1 MKKVLFLQIKGK
13 SKAGVWFVN
22 KTIGEELI
30 KKGYDVTI
38 LSIRNN
44 PGDIKLEYDER
55 MKLHT
60 INPIDLWEI
69 SRKKDI
75 KSIKSFIKYIK
86 EHKKLKEDYKKAKE
100 YIRNLNP
107 DYIIASHYQ
116 CLDFVPKEYYSH
128 TLHEQ
133 HSSMKDVKSNK
144 ANFNKLKNY
153 SKKIFGLIWL
163 SKATQNEA
171 EKLGFLNNHCIYNPV
186 RIKTEKTADVI
197 KNKKLVCITRIENVQ
212 KRIDLMIDIVNKV
225 LSENPNWTFELY
237 GSGVID
243 DKSLDILNNNHR
255 MFYKGRTDNPM
266 DVLLSSSINLNTSLF
281 EGFSLSI
288 LEASMCGIPTV
299 SFNFGESV
307 YEEIIND
314 ETGYIIENDNVDEY
328 IEKLN
333 LLMNNS
339 EKMSELSQN
348 NKKFANKFY
357 VENIIDDWTDL
368 FDKIDEKNLSQN
380 KR

>member
-30 KKGYDVTI
+30 KKGYDVTV
-38 LSIRNN
+38 LAIRDNRGN
-44 PGDIKLEYDER
+44 IKLEHDER

-60 INPIDLWEI
+60 INPVDFWEI

-75 KSIKSFIKYIK
+75 KSIKTFIKYIN
-86 EHKKLKEDYKKAKE
+86 EHRKLKQDYEQAKE

-107 DYIIASHYQ
+107 DYIVASHYQ
-116 CLDFVPKEYYSH
+116 CLDFVPKEYYSR

-144 ANFNKLKNY
+144 ANFKKLKTY

-163 SKATQNEA
+163 SKATEKEA
-171 EKLGFLNNHCIYNPV
+171 ERLGFLNNHCIYNPV
-186 RIKTEKTADVI
+186 RIRTKKIADVV
-197 KNKKLVCITRIENVQ
+197 KNKKLVCITRIENIQ
-212 KRIDLMIDIVNKV
+212 KRIDLMFEIVNKV
-225 LSENPNWTFELY
+225 LLKNPEWTFELY
-237 GSGVID
+237 GSGVLD
-243 DKSLDILNNNHR
+243 EKSLKILDSNPR
-255 MFYKGRTDNPM
+255 MFYKGHTDKPI
-266 DVLLSSSINLNTSLF
+266 DVLLSSSINLNTSSF

-307 YEEIIND
+307 YEEIIDD
-314 ETGYIIENDNVDEY
+314 ETGYIIENDNVSEY
-328 IEKLN
+328 IEKLEN
-333 LLMNNS
+333 LMNNS
-339 EKMSELSQN
+339 KKMLELSNN
-348 NKKFANKFY
+348 NKEFANKFY
-357 VENIIDDWTDL
+357 VENVIDDWTDL
-368 FDKIDEKNLSQN
+368 FDKIDEKNMS
-380 KR
+380 

>member
-38 LSIRNN
+38 LAIRNN
-44 PGDIKLEYDER
+44 RGDIKLEHDP
-55 MKLHT
+55 KLNLHT
-60 INPIDLWEI
+60 INPVDLWEI

-75 KSIKSFIKYIK
+75 KSVKTFVKYIK
-86 EHKKLKEDYKKAKE
+86 EHRKLKQDYKKAKE
-100 YIRNLNP
+100 YIRNLEP

-116 CLDFVPKEYYSH
+116 CLDFVPKEYYSR

-133 HSSMKDVKSNK
+133 HSSMKDVKYNK
-144 ANFNKLKNY
+144 ANFKRLKMY

-163 SKATQNEA
+163 SKATEKEA
-171 EKLGFLNNHCIYNPV
+171 ERLGFLNNHCIYNPV
-186 RIKTEKTADVI
+186 RIRTKEIADVV
-197 KNKKLVCITRIENVQ
+197 KNKKLVCITRIDNTQ
-212 KRIDLMIDIVNKV
+212 KRINLMIDITNKV
-225 LSENPNWTFELY
+225 LLKNPEWTFELY

-243 DKSLDILNNNHR
+243 DKSLEILNNNPR
-255 MFYKGRTDNPM
+255 MFYKGHTDKPM
-266 DVLLSSSINLNTSLF
+266 DILLSSSINLNTSSF

-307 YEEIIND
+307 YEEIID
-314 ETGYIIENDNVDEY
+314 DKTGYIIENDNIDEY
-328 IEKLN
+328 IEKLDH
-333 LLMNNS
+333 LMNDS
-339 EKMSELSQN
+339 KELQDMAKN
-348 NKKFANKFY
+348 NKEFANKFF
-357 VENIIDDWTDL
+357 VENVIDDWTDL
-368 FDKIDEKNLSQN
+368 FDKIDKKNISQN
-380 KR
+380 KQ

>member
-30 KKGYDVTI
+30 KKGYDVTV
-38 LSIRNN
+38 LAIRNN
-44 PGDIKLEYDER
+44 PEDVKLEYDNR

-60 INPIDLWEI
+60 INPVDLWEI

-86 EHKKLKEDYKKAKE
+86 EHKKLKQDYKQAKE
-100 YIRNLNP
+100 YIRNLDP

-116 CLDFVPKEYYSH
+116 CLDFVPKEYYSR

-133 HSSMKDVKSNK
+133 HSSMKDVKANK
-144 ANFNKLKNY
+144 ANFNKLKMY

-186 RIKTEKTADVI
+186 RIRTEKNADVV

-212 KRIDLMIDIVNKV
+212 KRINLMIDIVNKV
-225 LSENPNWTFELY
+225 LSENPDWTFELY

-243 DKSLDILNNNHR
+243 NKSLDVLNTNPR
-255 MFYKGRTDNPM
+255 MVYKGHTNQPL

-288 LEASMCGIPTV
+288 LEASICGIPTV

-314 ETGYIIENDNVDEY
+314 ETGYIIENDNVEEY
-328 IEKLN
+328 IEKLDF
-333 LLMNNS
+333 LMNNS
-339 EKMSELSQN
+339 KKISELSKN
-348 NKKFANKFY
+348 NKEFANKFY
-357 VENIIDDWTDL
+357 VENVIDDWTDL

-380 KR
+380 K

>member
-30 KKGYDVTI
+30 KKGYDVTV
-38 LSIRNN
+38 LAIRDNRGN
-44 PGDIKLEYDER
+44 IKLEHDER

-60 INPIDLWEI
+60 INPVDFWEI

-75 KSIKSFIKYIK
+75 KSIKTFIKYIN
-86 EHKKLKEDYKKAKE
+86 EHRKLKQDYEQAKE

-107 DYIIASHYQ
+107 DYIVASHYQ
-116 CLDFVPKEYYSH
+116 CLDFVPKEYYSR

-144 ANFNKLKNY
+144 ANFKKLKTY

-163 SKATQNEA
+163 SKATEKEA
-171 EKLGFLNNHCIYNPV
+171 ERLGFLNNHCIYNPV
-186 RIKTEKTADVI
+186 RIRTKKIADVV
-197 KNKKLVCITRIENVQ
+197 KNKKLVCITRIENIQ
-212 KRIDLMIDIVNKV
+212 KRIDLMFEIVNKV
-225 LSENPNWTFELY
+225 LLKNPEWTFELY
-237 GSGVID
+237 GSGVLD
-243 DKSLDILNNNHR
+243 EKSLKILDSNPR
-255 MFYKGRTDNPM
+255 MFYKGHTDKPI
-266 DVLLSSSINLNTSLF
+266 DVLLSSSINLNTSSF

-307 YEEIIND
+307 YEEIIDD
-314 ETGYIIENDNVDEY
+314 ETGYIIENDNVSEY
-328 IEKLN
+328 IEKLEN
-333 LLMNNS
+333 LMNNY
-339 EKMSELSQN
+339 
-348 NKKFANKFY
+348 KKIF
-357 VENIIDDWTDL
+357 
-368 FDKIDEKNLSQN
+368 
-380 KR
+380 

>member
-38 LSIRNN
+38 LAIRNN
-44 PGDIKLEYDER
+44 PGDIKLEHDPK

-75 KSIKSFIKYIK
+75 KSIKTFIKYIK

>member
-22 KTIGEELI
+22 KTLGEELI

-38 LSIRNN
+38 LAIRDNQE
-44 PGDIKLEYDER
+44 DVVLEHDER
-55 MKLHT
+55 LTLHT
-60 INPIDLWEI
+60 INPVDLWEI

-116 CLDFVPKEYYSH
+116 CLDFVPKEYYSK

-133 HSSMKDVKSNK
+133 HSSMKDVKNNK
-144 ANFNKLKNY
+144 ANFKRLKMY
-153 SKKIFGLIWL
+153 CKKIFGLIWL
-163 SKATQNEA
+163 SKATENEA
-171 EKLGFLNNHCIYNPV
+171 ETLGFLNNHCIYNPV
-186 RIKTEKTADVI
+186 RIRTKKTAEVE
-197 KNKKLVCITRIENVQ
+197 KNKKLVCITRIENTQ
-212 KRIDLMIDIVNKV
+212 KRINLMIEIADKV
-225 LSENPNWTFELY
+225 LKQNPDWVFELY
-237 GSGVID
+237 GMGEID
-243 DKSLDILNNNHR
+243 EKSQEIINNNSR
-255 MFYKGRTDNPM
+255 IFYKGHTDKPM
-266 DVLLSSSINLNTSLF
+266 DILLSSSINLNTSSF

-288 LEASMCGIPTV
+288 LEASMCGIPTI

-307 YEEIIND
+307 YEEIIDD
-314 ETGYIIENDNVDEY
+314 ETGYIIENDNVEEY

-333 LLMNNS
+333 NLMNNPK
-339 EKMSELSQN
+339 KMVVMAKK
-348 NKKFANKFY
+348 NKSFSNKFF
-357 VENIIDDWTDL
+357 VENIINDWTDL
-368 FDKIDEKNLSQN
+368 FDEIDKKNLS
-380 KR
+380 

>member
-30 KKGYDVTI
+30 KKGYDVTV
-38 LSIRNN
+38 LAIRDNRGN
-44 PGDIKLEYDER
+44 IKLEHDPK

-75 KSIKSFIKYIK
+75 KSIKTFIKYIN
-86 EHKKLKEDYKKAKE
+86 EHRKLKQDYEQAKE

-107 DYIIASHYQ
+107 DYIVASHYQ
-116 CLDFVPKEYYSH
+116 CLDFVPKEYYSR

-144 ANFNKLKNY
+144 ANFKKLKTY

-163 SKATQNEA
+163 SKATEKEA
-171 EKLGFLNNHCIYNPV
+171 ERLGFLNNHCIYNPV
-186 RIKTEKTADVI
+186 RIRTKKIADVV
-197 KNKKLVCITRIENVQ
+197 KNKKLVCITRIENIQ
-212 KRIDLMIDIVNKV
+212 KRIDLMFEIVNKV
-225 LSENPNWTFELY
+225 LLKNPEWTFELY
-237 GSGVID
+237 GSGVLD
-243 DKSLDILNNNHR
+243 EKSLKILDSNPR
-255 MFYKGRTDNPM
+255 MFYKGHTDKPI
-266 DVLLSSSINLNTSLF
+266 DVLLSSSINLNTSSF

-307 YEEIIND
+307 YEEIIDD
-314 ETGYIIENDNVDEY
+314 ETGYIIENDNVSEY
-328 IEKLN
+328 IEKLEN
-333 LLMNNS
+333 LMNNS
-339 EKMSELSQN
+339 KKMLELSNN
-348 NKKFANKFY
+348 NKEFANKFY
-357 VENIIDDWTDL
+357 VENVIDDWTDL
-368 FDKIDEKNLSQN
+368 FDKIDEKNMS
-380 KR
+380 

>member
-38 LSIRNN
+38 LAIRDNQE
-44 PGDIKLEYDER
+44 DVVLEHDER
-55 MKLHT
+55 LTLHT
-60 INPIDLWEI
+60 INPVDLWEI

-116 CLDFVPKEYYSH
+116 CLDFVPKEYYSK

-133 HSSMKDVKSNK
+133 HSSMKDVKNNK
-144 ANFNKLKNY
+144 ANFKRLKMY
-153 SKKIFGLIWL
+153 CKKIFGLIWL
-163 SKATQNEA
+163 SKATENEA
-171 EKLGFLNNHCIYNPV
+171 ETLGFLNNHCIYNPV
-186 RIKTEKTADVI
+186 RIRTKKTASVD
-197 KNKKLVCITRIENVQ
+197 KNKKLVCITRIENTQ
-212 KRIDLMIDIVNKV
+212 KRINLMIEIADKV
-225 LSENPNWTFELY
+225 LKQNPDWVFELY
-237 GSGVID
+237 GMGEID
-243 DKSLDILNNNHR
+243 EKSQEIINNNSR
-255 MFYKGRTDNPM
+255 IFYKGHTDKPM
-266 DVLLSSSINLNTSLF
+266 DILLSSSINLNTSSF

-307 YEEIIND
+307 YEEIIDD
-314 ETGYIIENDNVDEY
+314 ETGYIIEDDNVEEY

-333 LLMNNS
+333 NLMNNPK
-339 EKMSELSQN
+339 KMMVMAKK
-348 NKKFANKFY
+348 NKSFSNKFF
-357 VENIIDDWTDL
+357 VENVINDWTDL
-368 FDKIDEKNLSQN
+368 FDEIDKKNLS
-380 KR
+380 